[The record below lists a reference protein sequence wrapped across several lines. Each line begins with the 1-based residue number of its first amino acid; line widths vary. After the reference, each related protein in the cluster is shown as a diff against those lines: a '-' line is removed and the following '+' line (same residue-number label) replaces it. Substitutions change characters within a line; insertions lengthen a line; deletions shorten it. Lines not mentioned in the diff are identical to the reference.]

1 LLLKPASTGNYIF
14 GMFLTKI
21 VRLLQR
27 KNRAKKLGIA
37 FNRVANFNLP
47 DHLIVLQTR
56 QKVNLPAEKGMEGE
70 FIEVLLDDCY
80 GVEQLSESL
89 IKIIDIGANVGL
101 FPIAARNRFP
111 QAVIHAYEANPNL
124 EKYLK
129 HQSQIANFEYFME
142 AVGVQDGKVILDI
155 REVSGKTRS
164 TVSDNGDIPMVS
176 FRRAIDRLGGSADLV
191 KVDCEGAEWLLF
203 EDRNIWQFVQNLSLE
218 YHLWFGHTHA
228 SARQVVE
235 SLGFKI
241 KKQIPI
247 NQWYGLILASRSS
260 GHSILDFRLTKSEY
274 SSPREW

>member
-1 LLLKPASTGNYIF
+1 MLFAKV
-14 GMFLTKI
+14 

-27 KNRAKKLGIA
+27 KNRAQKLGIK

-47 DHLIVLQTR
+47 ESAIVRGRRRSL
-56 QKVNLPAEKGMEGE
+56 NLPVEKGMDGE

-89 IKIIDIGANVGL
+89 MKIIDIGANVGL

-129 HQSQIANFEYFME
+129 HQSQIASFEYFME
-142 AVGVQDGKVILDI
+142 AVGAQDGKVILDI

-164 TVSDNGDIPMVS
+164 SVSESGDIPMVS
-176 FRRAIDRLGGSADLV
+176 LKRAIERIGGQVDLA

-203 EDRNIWQFVQNLSLE
+203 QDTDTWQLVQNLSLE
-218 YHLWFGHTHA
+218 YHLWSGHTHA
-228 SARQVVE
+228 ETRQVIE
-235 SLGFKI
+235 SLGFKV
-241 KKQIPI
+241 KEQIPTDK
-247 NQWYGLILASRSS
+247 WYGLILASRSS
-260 GHSILDFRLTKSEY
+260 SQ
-274 SSPREW
+274 